1 MAWLLKRIN
10 VILWLFYLQLSIAI
24 LTHFGIGLMLLS
36 FSLLRDWMKQKDWE
50 VTDQV
55 KYIFRAEIEHSCVEV
70 YPKQKGV
77 SYVYTEIT

>member
-1 MAWLLKRIN
+1 
-10 VILWLFYLQLSIAI
+10 
-24 LTHFGIGLMLLS
+24 
-36 FSLLRDWMKQKDWE
+36 MKQKDWE